1 MECKILK
8 HVSPWFNGVNSS
20 IFEGNIL
27 VADDSEDSDCDWPED
42 RTKWL
47 PVRKHDPVTI
57 HEHLQLTLEEVK
69 LGLCT
74 QEIQDRSIFVP
85 EI

>member
-1 MECKILK
+1 MEPF
-8 HVSPWFNGVNSS
+8 SPLFNGGKLF

-27 VADDSEDSDCDWPED
+27 VADDSDDSDCDWPED

-47 PVRKHDPVTI
+47 PVRKQDPVTI

-69 LGLCT
+69 T
-74 QEIQDRSIFVP
+74 
-85 EI
+85 